1 MNKAPTIAKWML
13 NLTLALVGLVMVRSV
28 WTAVSPAVIGDGF
41 GIILPV
47 SFDAYGLSIDHE
59 VLGRGEIFAMQGY
72 VSFLEMPNGLL
83 SIGYAIGTLFAF
95 VPGLVLVVLLRKI
108 VLSMSRGEPFS
119 EANIGRIR
127 AIGIITIAAEFIRGL
142 GVLAIQAWVAD
153 SVKTGVWMT
162 VDLRWNLAIFV
173 LGAVIIA
180 LAEVFRYGM
189 QLQSDLDLTV

>member
-13 NLTLALVGLVMVRSV
+13 NLTLALVGLLMVRSV

-47 SFDAYGLSIDHE
+47 SFDAHGLSIDHE

-72 VSFLEMPNGLL
+72 VSFLEMPNKLL
-83 SIGYAIGTLFAF
+83 SIGHSIGTLLAF
-95 VPGLVLVVLLRKI
+95 VPGLALVVLLRKI
-108 VLSMSRGEPFS
+108 VLSVSRGEPFS

-127 AIGIITIAAEFIRGL
+127 AIGVITIAAEFIRGL
-142 GVLAIQAWVAD
+142 AVLAIQAWVAD

-162 VDLRWNLAIFV
+162 VDLRWNLTIFV

-189 QLQSDLDLTV
+189 QLQSDVDLTV